1 MKTPARQ
8 LAISALALLGLG
20 SSAYL
25 LYEHY
30 VAPIICIGQGC
41 RIVDESI
48 YSEIFGIPMSA
59 LGIGVYLAILGLSLA
74 RLRVRNPLADY
85 LALAI
90 YGLAL
95 SGTAFSAYLTYIEA
109 VAIRA
114 FCTWCVV
121 SAVTI
126 TVLFI
131 LAALEVRPLL
141 RRG

>member
-95 SGTAFSAYLTYIEA
+95 SSTAFSAYLTYIEA
-109 VAIRA
+109 VAIHA